1 MLHTP
6 PNFSGS
12 TPRNFWFVFGVTK
25 SRSLCQAFLVETVET
40 GTKNRC
46 VIEATH
52 ALRRNISLPRRRFCG
67 EGWET
72 SSPKNACVGG
82 KGNIKLSAFPKRVG
96 PRILSLE
103 SVDYFGASE
112 QYWVVEKK
120 KKRRILI
127 SKIAMIQLT
136 WEIQI
141 PLLIYVPPPGKHV
154 SLVICVP
161 PPGKHVS
168 LVICVPPPGK
178 HVSLVTCAPPPGK
191 LYRKHISLVMCQGHP
206 TRI

>member
-1 MLHTP
+1 MSVHEFYPLKALITLEQV
-6 PNFSGS
+6 NS
-12 TPRNFWFVFGVTK
+12 TEW
-25 SRSLCQAFLVETVET
+25 S
-40 GTKNRC
+40 
-46 VIEATH
+46 
-52 ALRRNISLPRRRFCG
+52 
-67 EGWET
+67 
-72 SSPKNACVGG
+72 
-82 KGNIKLSAFPKRVG
+82 
-96 PRILSLE
+96 
-103 SVDYFGASE
+103 
-112 QYWVVEKK
+112 KK
-120 KKRRILI
+120 KKIRILI